1 MTDLLRLRT
10 LAGQL
15 ITLFVIVL
23 LVSQVV
29 NVLLIVGERRLQAR
43 STLYVSAIE
52 KMAEGTAQVL
62 EFPGRRPGPGL
73 APGPRN
79 NRGTPLRIEVSS
91 SSAIDRLSAIEC
103 LSSYEEQLS
112 NLLQSRNVEFES
124 VHVCRGDRLQRPGRQ
139 SGPAGAR
146 PPHEDMRRDREPG
159 MRPPPPGGHP
169 PPPDPRGPPGP
180 GFENMVLSVHLSD
193 GRWINGVTG
202 HYPLEN
208 MTPRVFLAT
217 GGMILVTVL
226 VVVFFA
232 RRITRP
238 LTNLAE
244 AADQLGRGGHGISLK
259 EEGPTDL
266 RSAIAAF
273 NAMQE
278 RLTRMIETQRT
289 MLRSVGHDLRT
300 PLTSLRIR
308 AEIMEPETERVK
320 VIATLD
326 EMKTMME
333 EILTWAEDAS
343 GMEELHRVDLNALL
357 TSLSDDYQDVGAN
370 VTYEEGVPIIV
381 LCRRVS
387 LRRALRNLIDNGL
400 KYGSKVNI
408 STVPDAESVR
418 VCIDDKGPGIP
429 EEDLRDV
436 LKPFVRLEISR
447 NKDTGGS
454 GLGLSIAQS
463 IIQAHGAELDLH
475 NKKSGGLRASFK
487 LPRET

>member
-1 MTDLLRLRT
+1 MIDLLRLRT
-10 LAGQL
+10 LPGQL

-23 LVSQVV
+23 LISQVV
-29 NVLLIVGERRLQAR
+29 NVLLIIGERRLQAR
-43 STLYVSAIE
+43 ATLYASAVE
-52 KMAEGTAQVL
+52 KMAERTQQIL
-62 EFPGRRPGPGL
+62 SPSDRSHFPTLRRGPS
-73 APGPRN
+73 APIRVE
-79 NRGTPLRIEVSS
+79 ISS
-91 SSAIDRLSAIEC
+91 MPAVDRLTGREC
-103 LSSYEEQLS
+103 LSSYEARLRD
-112 NLLQSRNVEFES
+112 LLKAQNTEFET
-124 VHVCRGDRLQRPGRQ
+124 VQVCRGNELRRTDPLFRSPG
-139 SGPAGAR
+139 
-146 PPHEDMRRDREPG
+146 
-159 MRPPPPGGHP
+159 PPPPGPERRDEWGRPAGPPPIHHV

-180 GFENMVLSVHLSD
+180 GFESMVMSVHLAD
-193 GRWINGVTG
+193 GRWVNGITG

-217 GGMILVTVL
+217 GGMVFVTVF
-226 VVVFFA
+226 VVIFFA

-238 LTNLAE
+238 LTKLAN
-244 AADQLGRGGHGISLK
+244 AADHLGRGGQGVSLK

-308 AEIMEPETERVK
+308 AEIMEPESERTK

-326 EMKTMME
+326 EMKAMME

-343 GMEELHRVDLNALL
+343 GLEELHRVDLNALL
-357 TSLSDDYQDVGAN
+357 ASLSDDYHDAGEKVA
-370 VTYEEGVPIIV
+370 YEDGESVIV

-400 KYGSKVNI
+400 KYGGAVDI
-408 STVPDAESVR
+408 SLVADVGA
-418 VCIDDKGPGIP
+418 VCVCVDDQGPGIP
-429 EEDLRDV
+429 EEDLREV
-436 LKPFVRLEISR
+436 LKPFVRLETSR
-447 NKDTGGS
+447 SKETGGS

-475 NKKSGGLRASFK
+475 NRESGGLRVSFK